1 MWLTTS
7 VSVRPF
13 DRLRARS
20 EPVEGLLTGN
30 EMQSTS
36 RLIGAFSRM
45 WICLAIFL
53 LVCVPTSRA
62 QNVRVS
68 FATLSAA
75 YMDEITAMEK
85 GYFREEG
92 LMIEV
97 YRAPGGV
104 ATPGL
109 LSGQFHFSTSASSSL
124 SAAVRGGPIKL
135 VYTNLSR
142 PSYSLVSIKSDI
154 NSAKDL
160 VGKKI
165 AINSF
170 GDTGHL
176 ATLLYLKKM
185 NVNPSSVLFIA
196 VGRNEVRMPA
206 LMSGAIDASPLVPR
220 DLVALSKQKHQVL
233 ADLGKEIQL
242 VWNGVSV
249 SSKLL
254 AENPQLVERFLR
266 AVAKGREFAR
276 RYRDETIGFISK
288 HDPSTIEAI
297 KVDYEVTKASM
308 TDDGSLPDEVL
319 RDEIATRAELTKM
332 AKPPSIA
339 TLFDY
344 SITRKNYA
352 QLKASGWQP
361 TR

>member
-1 MWLTTS
+1 MFIPQARPLWLGLAVLLGG
-7 VSVRPF
+7 VSSAEAV
-13 DRLRARS
+13 DS
-20 EPVEGLLTGN
+20 
-30 EMQSTS
+30 
-36 RLIGAFSRM
+36 I
-45 WICLAIFL
+45 
-53 LVCVPTSRA
+53 
-62 QNVRVS
+62 RVS
-68 FATLSAA
+68 FATLSSA
-75 YMDEITAMEK
+75 YMDQISAMEK
-85 GYFREEG
+85 GYSREEG
-92 LMIEV
+92 LAIEV
-97 YRAPGGV
+97 IRAPGGV
-104 ATPGL
+104 ATQGM

-142 PSYSLVSIKSDI
+142 PSYSLVSIKPDI
-154 NSAKDL
+154 TSAKDL
-160 VGKKI
+160 VGKKV

-176 ATLLYLKKM
+176 STLLYLKKM
-185 NVNPSSVLFIA
+185 GVNPSSVLFIT

-206 LMSGAIDASPLVPR
+206 LLSGAIDAAPLVPR
-220 DLVALSKQKHQVL
+220 DLVALSKQKYIML

-254 AENPQLVERFLR
+254 AENPQLVERYLR

-276 RYRDETIGFISK
+276 RYRDDTIALISK
-288 HDPSTIEAI
+288 HDPSSVEAI

-308 TDDGSLPDEVL
+308 TEDGSLPDDVL
-319 RDEIATRAELTKM
+319 RDEIASRGELTKV
-332 AKPPSIA
+332 AKLPSIA

-344 SITRKNYA
+344 SIIRKVYG

-361 TR
+361 AR